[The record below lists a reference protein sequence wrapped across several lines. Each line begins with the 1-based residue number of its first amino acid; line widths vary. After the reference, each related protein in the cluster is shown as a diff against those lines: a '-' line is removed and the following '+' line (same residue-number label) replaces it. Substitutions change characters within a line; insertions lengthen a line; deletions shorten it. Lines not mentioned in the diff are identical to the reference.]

1 MSSKL
6 TTFTLK
12 QNPDTDQWWPII
24 LFLSI
29 FVVMAIFGDDTTW
42 LRDYVIVMLALS
54 VALGIVLWRK
64 AKCVLYAGSEQ
75 LVIEVTRAGYRA
87 PVGTTSL
94 PWQHLIS
101 YEFDEGES
109 EDTIELRWSNG
120 ISRTFSGRDL
130 NAFYAYLKNAFPQK
144 ERRR

>member
-1 MSSKL
+1 ML
-6 TTFTLK
+6 TPTTTFNLK

-29 FVVMAIFGDDTTW
+29 FVVMAIWGDGTTW
-42 LRDYVIVMLALS
+42 LRDYVIIVLGLS
-54 VALGIVLWRK
+54 VALSVVLWRK
-64 AKCVLYAGSEQ
+64 AKCTLYADSEQ

-94 PWQHLIS
+94 PWQNLINF
-101 YEFDEGES
+101 EFDSGES
-109 EDTIELRWSNG
+109 EDTLELRWSNG

-130 NAFYAYLKNAFPQK
+130 EAFYAYLKNSFPQK
-144 ERRR
+144 ERRF